1 MKERSLKERIYW
13 YIDLLLK
20 GEIDCSSF
28 ADSFYRAFDLRL
40 SFYEEE
46 EVPSDLKELE
56 EFEFSKLGQIVSRYS
71 PFPEDHKLYPGVY
84 YTEEEVKE
92 AARNALANLGI
103 GNDNK

>member
-28 ADSFYRAFDLRL
+28 ADSFYRAYNLRL

-46 EVPSDLKELE
+46 EVYSDLSELE

-71 PFPEDHKLYPGVY
+71 PFQEDHKLYPGVY
-84 YTEEEVKE
+84 YTEEDVKE
-92 AARNALANLGI
+92 AARNAL
-103 GNDNK
+103 GNIKISSN

>member
-13 YIDLLLK
+13 YINLLLK

-28 ADSFYRAFDLRL
+28 ADSFYSAFDLRL

-46 EVPSDLKELE
+46 EVPSDLSELE

-71 PFPEDHKLYPGVY
+71 PFQEDHKLYPGVY
-84 YTEEEVKE
+84 YTEEDVKE
-92 AARNALANLGI
+92 AARNAL
-103 GNDNK
+103 GNIKISSN

>member
-1 MKERSLKERIYW
+1 MKERTLRERIYW

-20 GEIDCSSF
+20 GELDCSSF

-46 EVPSDLKELE
+46 EVPSDLTELE
-56 EFEFSKLGQIVSRYS
+56 EFEFSNLGQIVGRYS
-71 PFPEDHKLYPGVY
+71 PFPEDHKLIPCVF

-92 AARNALANLGI
+92 AARKALVNIKLGS
-103 GNDNK
+103 K

>member
-1 MKERSLKERIYW
+1 MKERTLKERIYW

-20 GEIDCSSF
+20 GELDCSSF

-46 EVPSDLKELE
+46 EITSDLSELE
-56 EFEFSKLGQIVSRYS
+56 EIEFGKLGEIVGSYS

-84 YTEEEVKE
+84 YTEEEVKQ
-92 AARNALANLGI
+92 AARNALENI
-103 GNDNK
+103 KISNN